1 MRFPKRQP
9 EAQWVTYT
17 SPAIRT
23 GDQRTIITL
32 LGVWLGFAAA
42 IHSADSSR
50 IYAAVDRFNHAVDS
64 RSSRGAGPPS
74 PDHDA
79 LIVTADR
86 TAELTSVATL
96 SPRGYHPVISGSSE
110 DALARVRASA
120 PSWKLV
126 VIDASR
132 WQTDQPGQSSDRK
145 RLPARSLAPTY

>member
-50 IYAAVDRFNHAVDS
+50 IYAAVDRFNHAVDRLRCQ
-64 RSSRGAGPPS
+64 RSLVLSIRPP
-74 PDHDA
+74 
-79 LIVTADR
+79 L
-86 TAELTSVATL
+86 
-96 SPRGYHPVISGSSE
+96 
-110 DALARVRASA
+110 
-120 PSWKLV
+120 
-126 VIDASR
+126 
-132 WQTDQPGQSSDRK
+132 RK
-145 RLPARSLAPTY
+145 RSIQNEPGSPLGIGRRKQQTHRPALGNSEQERALRSHVVKDGVNVLHTLFKRRHTNNRV